1 MSHGKNEANM
11 TSSDVQGEH
20 HSLIDANRPGFGPR
34 RPYLVLLNGFPGT
47 GKTTVGKQL
56 SQHLHVPFLSKD
68 AFKELIFDALGW
80 SDKEW
85 SLKVSAA
92 SHRIMD
98 YLIAEELKVGHSLI
112 IEANFKPK
120 IDSARFRRYQDTYGA
135 LLIQIL
141 CWAQGDVLFDRY
153 WRRHTSDRHPGHVEA
168 ATREEQR
175 RGLAPGKCEPL
186 SIDGTTIEV
195 DTTDFDRV
203 DYAGIFARVTTA
215 MAEP

>member
-1 MSHGKNEANM
+1 M
-11 TSSDVQGEH
+11 TRSDDQGESQ
-20 HSLIDANRPGFGPR
+20 SLIEANRPNVGPP
-34 RPYLVLLNGFPGT
+34 RPYLVLVNGFPGS
-47 GKTTVGKQL
+47 GKTTV
-56 SQHLHVPFLSKD
+56 
-68 AFKELIFDALGW
+68 GW

-92 SHRIMD
+92 SHRITD
-98 YLIAEELKVGHSLI
+98 YLIAEELKIGHSLV

-120 IDSARFRRYQDTYGA
+120 IDSARFRRHQDTYGA
-135 LLIQIL
+135 LLIQVL
-141 CWAQGDVLFDRY
+141 CWAQRDVLFDRY
-153 WRRHTSDRHPGHVEA
+153 WTRHTSDRHPGHVEA

-203 DYAGIFARVTTA
+203 DYSGILAKVS
-215 MAEP
+215 AEAAER

>member
-1 MSHGKNEANM
+1 MRRSEDQGESQSLIEANKPR
-11 TSSDVQGEH
+11 V
-20 HSLIDANRPGFGPR
+20 GPP
-34 RPYLVLLNGFPGT
+34 RPYLVLVNGFPGT

-56 SQHLHVPFLSKD
+56 SQHLRVPLLSKD

-98 YLIAEELKVGHSLI
+98 YLIAEELKIGHSLI

-120 IDSARFRRYQDTYGA
+120 IDSARFRRHQDTYGA
-135 LLIQIL
+135 LLIQVL

-153 WRRHTSDRHPGHVEA
+153 WTRHTSDRHPGHVEA

-203 DYAGIFARVTTA
+203 DYSGILAKVSAETA
-215 MAEP
+215 ER